1 MVNKIEDVELVK
13 QTINAALETIS
24 EKAGFGPREQYK
36 ALRGLAFQAF
46 GQLIESG
53 EFKQLVKDAQLNAKD
68 LPRGWGMVSQAD
80 REATEDDEAE
90 EKPAKKAAARKA
102 PAKKASTKA
111 AVLEDDEDEA
121 DEAPAKPAARRRRPA
136 RKSAE

>member
-1 MVNKIEDVELVK
+1 MANAIENVDEVK
-13 QTINAALETIS
+13 ETINSALKAIS
-24 EKAGFGPREQYK
+24 EKQGFGPREEYK

-53 EFKQLVKDAQLNAKD
+53 EFKQLVKDAQLNAKH

-80 REATEDDEAE
+80 REAAEADGVE
-90 EKPAKKAAARKA
+90 NEPKPKATRKTAAKK
-102 PAKKASTKA
+102 
-111 AVLEDDEDEA
+111 VEEVEEVEE
-121 DEAPAKPAARRRRPA
+121 EAPAPKKRRRPT

>member
-1 MVNKIEDVELVK
+1 MANKIEDVELVK

-80 REATEDDEAE
+80 REAAEGDEAE
-90 EKPAKKAAARKA
+90 EKPVKKPVKKASAKKAA
-102 PAKKASTKA
+102 P
-111 AVLEDDEDEA
+111 VEDEGN
-121 DEAPAKPAARRRRPA
+121 EEEAKPAARRRRPA

>member
-1 MVNKIEDVELVK
+1 MANKIEDVELVK

-90 EKPAKKAAARKA
+90 EKPAKKAPAKK

-111 AVLEDDEDEA
+111 AVLEDDEDGE

>member
-1 MVNKIEDVELVK
+1 MANAIDDVEAVK
-13 QTINAALETIS
+13 QTINDALETIS

-46 GQLIESG
+46 GQLIEAG
-53 EFKQLVKDAQLNAKD
+53 EFKQLVKDAQLNAKH

-80 REATEDDEAE
+80 REEAAE
-90 EKPAKKAAARKA
+90 EVTEAPVKKTAAKKA
-102 PAKKASTKA
+102 PAKKSTRA
-111 AVLEDDEDEA
+111 AVLEDEVVE
-121 DEAPAKPAARRRRPA
+121 EAPKRTARRRPA

>member
-1 MVNKIEDVELVK
+1 MANAIEDVEAVK
-13 QTINAALETIS
+13 QAINEALETIS

-53 EFKQLVKDAQLNAKD
+53 EFKALVKDAQLNAKH

-80 REATEDDEAE
+80 REEAGDVDEAE
-90 EKPAKKAAARKA
+90 EKPAKKTKAAA
-102 PAKKASTKA
+102 PAKKAKA
-111 AVLEDDEDEA
+111 APAEEA
-121 DEAPAKPAARRRRPA
+121 EESDDEAPKKRRPRRA
-136 RKSAE
+136 